1 MKSTILNAI
10 TLFLACSMFTC
21 SGTNIPANPNTV
33 VTTDYYGM
41 RERTTGAGWN
51 HPEELDFALDSHS
64 RPLIA
69 IFSATWCEPCKILKN
84 VIVEKGWRDKVLILD
99 VDIPENEARSIL
111 FNAHKA
117 VPSMVFI
124 DLGDKKIVLSGVG
137 DIYNFLDE
145 IFQGK

>member
-1 MKSTILNAI
+1 MKRT
-10 TLFLACSMFTC
+10 FLMFYACLMITC
-21 SGTNIPANPNTV
+21 SGSNLPSNPNTV

-41 RERTTGAGWN
+41 RERTVGDGWN
-51 HPEELDFALDSHS
+51 HPEELDFALNSQT

-69 IFSATWCEPCKILKN
+69 IFSATWCKPCKTLKD
-84 VIVEKGWRDKVLILD
+84 VIVENGWREKILILD

-111 FNAHKA
+111 FDAHKA

-124 DLGDKKIVLSGVG
+124 DSSNKKVVLSGVG